1 MKNFIVLSGRTTA
14 DLQSRIESMIVHY
27 CTMDTK
33 AVPYGNIQFLNNEY
47 IMTFIIEKR

>member
-14 DLQSRIESMIVHY
+14 DLQTRIASMICSY
-27 CTMDTK
+27 EYSK
-33 AVPYGNIQFLNNEY
+33 IIPYGNIQFLNNEY